1 MWKHKTFSI
10 SSMHHVL
17 TAFLCGLFFWYVL
30 ILPNMSPFCMQEIGH
45 FLAAFPKNVK
55 LGIPFFIPNFTL
67 GTFGAITQVSIFLK
81 EVKSMGLWE
90 FLGQLNLNVFLFL
103 DWYWS
108 VACCECIL
116 IRPCTLMF
124 SSILADLKATNVQPT
139 T

>member
-1 MWKHKTFSI
+1 
-10 SSMHHVL
+10 
-17 TAFLCGLFFWYVL
+17 
-30 ILPNMSPFCMQEIGH
+30 MQEIGH

-103 DWYWS
+103 D
-108 VACCECIL
+108 
-116 IRPCTLMF
+116 
-124 SSILADLKATNVQPT
+124 
-139 T
+139 

>member
-1 MWKHKTFSI
+1 
-10 SSMHHVL
+10 MHHVL

-81 EVKSMGLWE
+81 EVKSMGLGVSWTAG
-90 FLGQLNLNVFLFL
+90 LVFLFL
-103 DWYWS
+103 DRY
-108 VACCECIL
+108 
-116 IRPCTLMF
+116 
-124 SSILADLKATNVQPT
+124 
-139 T
+139 